1 VVKEKRLNMMENPF
15 GSQSDPGLYSHV
27 NLKKRLYKNVQ
38 AAGVK
43 DEIFRA
49 VQKAFEAAL
58 DKEKLPLSRPE
69 RKRLLAQVMKDV
81 LNDMLAKLES
91 GPKT

>member
-1 VVKEKRLNMMENPF
+1 MMQNPF
-15 GSQSDPGLYSHV
+15 GPQPDPGLYSYV
-27 NLKKRLYKNVQ
+27 NLKKRLYQNVQ

-49 VQKAFEAAL
+49 VQNAFEAAL
-58 DKEKLPLSRPE
+58 DQEKLPLSRPE

-81 LNDMLAKLES
+81 LHDMITKLES
-91 GPKT
+91 GPKS

>member
-1 VVKEKRLNMMENPF
+1 MMQNPF
-15 GSQSDPGLYSHV
+15 GPQPDPGLYSYL
-27 NLKKRLYKNVQ
+27 NLKKRLYKNIQ

-81 LNDMLAKLES
+81 LSDMLTKLES
-91 GPKT
+91 GPKS

>member
-1 VVKEKRLNMMENPF
+1 MMQNPF
-15 GSQSDPGLYSHV
+15 GSQPDPGLYSYA

-49 VQKAFEAAL
+49 VQKAFEEAL
-58 DKEKLPLSRPE
+58 EKEKLPLARE
-69 RKRLLAQVMKDV
+69 KRERLLAQVMKDV
-81 LNDMLAKLES
+81 LNDMLTKLES
-91 GPKT
+91 GPKS

>member
-1 VVKEKRLNMMENPF
+1 MLQNPF
-15 GSQSDPGLYSHV
+15 GPQPDPGLYSYV

-49 VQKAFEAAL
+49 VQKAFEEAL
-58 DKEKLPLSRPE
+58 DQEKLLLSRIE

-81 LNDMLAKLES
+81 LNDMLIKLES
-91 GPKT
+91 GPKPQS